1 MVANKPSNWHF
12 LHTSSRR
19 CRLWCRATETCS
31 VLPKCLRMQKQNAR
45 KTDAVRSLSVEIDAT
60 KGVKYYLSAS
70 NSKQIHT
77 ANQGMC
83 SSEKLLSFSSILSA
97 CAGPENLR
105 FWSTSAWLLTIF
117 GPFLFQNSRQNTLF
131 EIGSRFSQWK
141 CWAIF
146 LCFQYIFMPG
156 QQKVC
161 FHQTPGACEACAV
174 IKWAWPWNTKQGSI
188 KYFLFAALHWLPV

>member
-1 MVANKPSNWHF
+1 MILAAVASFLLTMVANKPSNWHF

-105 FWSTSAWLLTIF
+105 F
-117 GPFLFQNSRQNTLF
+117 
-131 EIGSRFSQWK
+131 
-141 CWAIF
+141 
-146 LCFQYIFMPG
+146 
-156 QQKVC
+156 
-161 FHQTPGACEACAV
+161 
-174 IKWAWPWNTKQGSI
+174 
-188 KYFLFAALHWLPV
+188 